1 MPLRQRCGTQ
11 AVETLGDDL
20 MPEAALPTQGAVE
33 DGAGQTGGL
42 LASMLVPD
50 SALVPDEYW
59 AFRSLTTLLGV
70 ISTVKAALTAQALM
84 IAIGVGDEN
93 ASPRDYIIISE
104 TNAAIG
110 RFVGLALTSWA
121 SPSFFALHAKRTMV
135 LNATVGKLG
144 SIFPVFL
151 LMYPKQ
157 LRWITLSETLFNVL
171 MSLMVSPANAALW
184 EHMQLSPDPAK
195 RAMVGQINGNQDRLR
210 TFLHMALRYYAVFIV
225 FAEPPEDFTYVW
237 VGVLAGSL
245 LEAAVEIWRVLIA
258 APVTFNRKTFR
269 SACRIWM
276 EEGGAVAVA
285 GIDNAANWMAAM
297 EDFEEYFQ
305 RGELFPELQPR
316 NVARL
321 ERILPASITGGEL
334 WDDVQLGVSL
344 EQLLPVPPDSGVPAW
359 AAASLVNR
367 LLVAQRD
374 EHYVLGANL
383 DTRTLQAV
391 LKQGATAE
399 DQLKASF
406 HAYIAG
412 KRLEAAESETS
423 LELSAVVRCI
433 TDAYPEADKMW
444 PKFVG
449 TRATATESY
458 MLCWV

>member
-11 AVETLGDDL
+11 AVETVGDDL
-20 MPEAALPTQGAVE
+20 VLQKGLADEEALAAPTA
-33 DGAGQTGGL
+33 DGQTGGGL

-59 AFRSLTTLLGV
+59 AFRGLTTLLGV

-84 IAIGVGDEN
+84 IAIGVGDEDATPLN
-93 ASPRDYIIISE
+93 YLVIAE

-121 SPSFFALHAKRTMV
+121 SPSFFAMHAKRTMV
-135 LNATVGKLG
+135 LNATLGKLG
-144 SIFPVFL
+144 SIFPVL
-151 LMYPKQ
+151 LLLYPAQ
-157 LRWITLSETLFNVL
+157 LRWISLSETLFNVL

-225 FAEPPEDFTYVW
+225 FAEPPEDFTHVW

-245 LEAAVEIWRVLIA
+245 LEATVEIWRVFIA
-258 APVTFNRKTFR
+258 APVTFNRATFR

-276 EEGGAVAVA
+276 EEGGAAAVA
-285 GIDNAANWMAAM
+285 GIDNAANWKAAM

-316 NVARL
+316 SVARL
-321 ERILPASITGGEL
+321 ERILPAGIMGSEL
-334 WDDVQLGVSL
+334 WGDVQLGVSL

-367 LLVAQRD
+367 LLAVHRD
-374 EHYVLGANL
+374 ERYVLGANA
-383 DTRTLQAV
+383 DTRMLQVV
-391 LKQGATAE
+391 LRQDATAE
-399 DQLKASF
+399 DQLKAGF
-406 HAYIAG
+406 HAYISG
-412 KRLEAAESETS
+412 KRLNAAETGSS
-423 LELSAVVRCI
+423 LELAAVVRCI
-433 TDAYPEADKMW
+433 TEAYPEADKMW

-449 TRATATESY
+449 TRTIVT
-458 MLCWV
+458 

>member
-144 SIFPVFL
+144 SIFPVLL